1 MGDKSMKR
9 RAFMLSVG
17 GAAAGMVLLPRMA
30 FAEAGRI
37 DWYTSSDQNIL
48 DFWTN
53 FVKPG
58 FEAANPG
65 ITLNL
70 VDAGDAA
77 GQTAI
82 AERALAALP
91 TGADPQADYFE
102 SADPRLPSGGIDAG
116 LYVNIKEAGLS
127 NYSKI
132 NPLAIDN
139 DYSVP
144 YRGSQVLLA
153 YDTTKLDPASVPK
166 TWADLVAWIKA
177 NPGQFIYNRPDKGGS
192 GGNFVRRAIY
202 EANGKDPAAFTVD
215 NFTAEAGEK
224 ALNPAWA
231 ILQDLSS
238 SLFDGGAYTS
248 GNTQSV
254 QLLGQS
260 AVTMIPAWSDQ
271 AIQAINTGVLPET
284 TGLVQLSDLA
294 LPGGFSRGVI
304 LSNGVNKDAAL
315 KLADYVLSED
325 VQSAVLSELGGFPG
339 VAWDYVNQDLR
350 EKYADV
356 IPTTI
361 PSFPGGEWEKA
372 INDGWYRNVAPN
384 VDRNA

>member
-1 MGDKSMKR
+1 MKR

-30 FAEAGRI
+30 FAEAGKI

-53 FVKPG
+53 IVKPK

-65 ITLNL
+65 VTLNL

-82 AERALAALP
+82 GERALAAMQ
-91 TGADPQADYFE
+91 TKTDPQADYFE
-102 SADPRLPSGGIDAG
+102 SADWRLPAGAADAG

-132 NPLAIDN
+132 NPLAFDG

-153 YDTTKLDPASVPK
+153 YDTTKLDPANAPK
-166 TWADLVAWIKA
+166 TFADLVAWIKA

-192 GGNFVRRAIY
+192 GGNFVRRAIL
-202 EANGKDPAAFTVD
+202 EANGKDLGKFKID
-215 NFTAEAGEK
+215 NFTQEAGDA
-224 ALNPAWA
+224 ALNPSWE
-231 ILQDLSS
+231 ILKDLAP
-238 SLFDGGAYTS
+238 SLFDNGAYTS
-248 GNTQSV
+248 GNTQSI

-284 TGLVQLSDLA
+284 TGLVQLQDLA
-294 LPGGFSRGVI
+294 LPGGFSRSVV

-315 KLADYVLSED
+315 KLADFILTEE

-339 VAWDYVNQDLR
+339 VAWDYVSQDLR
-350 EKYADV
+350 EKYKDV

-361 PSFPGGEWEKA
+361 PAFPGGDWEKA

>member
-1 MGDKSMKR
+1 MKR

-30 FAEAGRI
+30 FAEAGKI

-53 FVKPG
+53 VVKPK

-65 ITLNL
+65 VTLNL

-82 AERALAALP
+82 GERALAAMQ
-91 TGADPQADYFE
+91 TKTDPQADYFE
-102 SADPRLPSGGIDAG
+102 SADWRLPAGAADAG

-132 NPLAIDN
+132 NPLAFDG

-153 YDTTKLDPASVPK
+153 YDTTKLDPANAPK
-166 TWADLVAWIKA
+166 SFADLVTWIKA

-192 GGNFVRRAIY
+192 GGNFVRRAIL
-202 EANGKDPAAFTVD
+202 EANGKDLGKFKID
-215 NFTAEAGEK
+215 NYTQEAGDA
-224 ALNPAWA
+224 ALNPAWD
-231 ILQDLSS
+231 ILKDLAG
-238 SLFDGGAYTS
+238 SLFDNGAYTS
-248 GNTQSV
+248 GNTQSI

-284 TGLVQLSDLA
+284 TGLVQLQDLA
-294 LPGGFSRGVI
+294 LPGGFSRSVV

-315 KLADYVLSED
+315 KLADFILSEE

-339 VAWDYVNQDLR
+339 VAWDYVSQELR
-350 EKYADV
+350 EKYKDV

-361 PSFPGGEWEKA
+361 PAFPGGDWEKA

>member
-1 MGDKSMKR
+1 MKR

-65 ITLNL
+65 VTLNL

-102 SADPRLPSGGIDAG
+102 SADPRLPAGGLDAG
-116 LYVNIKEAGLS
+116 LYVNLKEAGLS

-139 DYSVP
+139 DFSVP

-153 YDTTKLDPASVPK
+153 YDTAKLDPASVPK

-202 EANGKDPAAFTVD
+202 EANGKDPAAFTVG
-215 NFTAEAGEK
+215 NFTAEAGET

-231 ILQDLSS
+231 ILQDLAS

-248 GNTQSV
+248 GNTQSI

-294 LPGGFSRGVI
+294 LPGGFSRSVV
-304 LSNGVNKDAAL
+304 LSNGVNKDAAI
-315 KLADYVLSED
+315 KLVDYVLSED

-339 VAWDYVNQDLR
+339 VAWDYVSQDLR

-361 PSFPGGEWEKA
+361 PSFPGGDWEKA

-384 VDRNA
+384 VDRNS

>member
-1 MGDKSMKR
+1 MKR

-30 FAEAGRI
+30 FAEAGKI

-53 FVKPG
+53 VVKPK

-65 ITLNL
+65 VTLNL

-82 AERALAALP
+82 GERALAAMQ
-91 TGADPQADYFE
+91 TKTDPQADYFE
-102 SADPRLPSGGIDAG
+102 SADWRLPAGAADAG

-132 NPLAIDN
+132 NPLAFDG

-153 YDTTKLDPASVPK
+153 YDTTKLDPANAPK
-166 TWADLVAWIKA
+166 SFADLVTWIKA

-192 GGNFVRRAIY
+192 GGNFVRRAIL
-202 EANGKDPAAFTVD
+202 EANGKDLGKFKID
-215 NFTAEAGEK
+215 NYTQEAGDA
-224 ALNPAWA
+224 ALNPAWD
-231 ILQDLSS
+231 ILKDLAG
-238 SLFDGGAYTS
+238 SLFDNGAYTS
-248 GNTQSV
+248 GNTQSI

-284 TGLVQLSDLA
+284 TGLVQLQDLA
-294 LPGGFSRGVI
+294 LPGGFSRSVV

-315 KLADYVLSED
+315 KLADFILTEE

-339 VAWDYVNQDLR
+339 VAWDYVSQELR
-350 EKYADV
+350 EKYKDV

-361 PSFPGGEWEKA
+361 PAFPGGDWEKA

>member
-1 MGDKSMKR
+1 MKR

-30 FAEAGRI
+30 FAEAGKI

-53 FVKPG
+53 VVKPK

-65 ITLNL
+65 VTLNL

-82 AERALAALP
+82 GERALAAMQ
-91 TGADPQADYFE
+91 TMTDPQADYFE
-102 SADPRLPSGGIDAG
+102 SADWRLPAGAADAG

-132 NPLAIDN
+132 NPLAFDG

-153 YDTTKLDPASVPK
+153 YDTTKLDPANAPK
-166 TWADLVAWIKA
+166 SFADLVAWIKA

-192 GGNFVRRAIY
+192 GGNFVRRAIL
-202 EANGKDPAAFTVD
+202 EANGKDLGKFKID
-215 NFTAEAGEK
+215 NYTQEAGDA
-224 ALNPAWA
+224 ALNPAWD
-231 ILQDLSS
+231 ILKDLSG
-238 SLFDGGAYTS
+238 SLFDNGAYTS
-248 GNTQSV
+248 GNTQSI

-284 TGLVQLSDLA
+284 TGLVQLQDLA
-294 LPGGFSRGVI
+294 LPGGFSRSVV

-315 KLADYVLSED
+315 KLADFILTEE

-339 VAWDYVNQDLR
+339 VAWDYVSQDLR
-350 EKYADV
+350 EKYKDV

-361 PSFPGGEWEKA
+361 PAFPGGDWEKA